1 MTAPSPTLRPTVR
14 IDKWLW
20 FARFYKSRSL
30 SAKLVAGG
38 QLRIN
43 LERVVKGSFGVGAG
57 DVLTFPQG
65 DHVRM
70 IEVVA
75 IGERRGPAPE
85 AQALYLDLSPP
96 QAKDKTYHPPN
107 PEATRSGR
115 PNRTERAAMDRFKD
129 NEPI

>member
-1 MTAPSPTLRPTVR
+1 MNTARPTIR

-20 FARFYKSRSL
+20 FARFFKSRSL

-38 QLRIN
+38 HMRVN
-43 LERVVKGSFGVGAG
+43 SERVSKGSFGIGAG

-65 DHVRM
+65 DHVRV

-85 AQALYLDLSPP
+85 AQALYCDLSPP
-96 QAKDKTYHPPN
+96 QKKDKPYHPPN
-107 PEATRSGR
+107 PEAERSGR
-115 PNRTERAAMDRFKD
+115 PNRQERAAMDRFKD
-129 NEPI
+129 NSAV